1 LANSYD
7 GELNWSP
14 DGKYLLFQTA
24 QRTEPSR
31 IARVDLTLETPLF
44 REDIFHDLFEVTPRP
59 RGGRNG
65 NGEEGAPKPP
75 VATPPIVYDGIAQRV
90 ELLPMLNAR
99 SPRIS
104 PDGKWLAYI
113 GSEGGSSN
121 IYVVSL
127 DEKAPL
133 EGVADAPTDR
143 APKQLTSTR
152 GGKSDLQF
160 TADSKDIY
168 YLEGRKIHRVPVAG
182 GAAKPVSVTAG
193 LDVNFAREKEEVFE
207 QAWRYLRDNY
217 QNPEMN
223 GSHWD
228 AVRAR
233 YAPEVAAAVTEGDLN
248 WVLSEM
254 SGDLNSSHS
263 GIRAPANGGRPATGR
278 LGLFFDRVKY
288 ENSGQLCVTEVV
300 PMGPAALAGV
310 AA

>member
-1 LANSYD
+1 
-7 GELNWSP
+7 
-14 DGKYLLFQTA
+14 
-24 QRTEPSR
+24 
-31 IARVDLTLETPLF
+31 
-44 REDIFHDLFEVTPRP
+44 
-59 RGGRNG
+59 
-65 NGEEGAPKPP
+65 
-75 VATPPIVYDGIAQRV
+75 
-90 ELLPMLNAR
+90 
-99 SPRIS
+99 
-104 PDGKWLAYI
+104 
-113 GSEGGSSN
+113 
-121 IYVVSL
+121 

-160 TADSKDIY
+160 TADSKGIY

-254 SGDLNSSHS
+254 IGDLNSSHS

-310 AA
+310 AAGDCLAKVNGTAIAAGVNLDQALNETIDQKTELQITTPGGPRTVAVKPVNSGTVGDLLYDG